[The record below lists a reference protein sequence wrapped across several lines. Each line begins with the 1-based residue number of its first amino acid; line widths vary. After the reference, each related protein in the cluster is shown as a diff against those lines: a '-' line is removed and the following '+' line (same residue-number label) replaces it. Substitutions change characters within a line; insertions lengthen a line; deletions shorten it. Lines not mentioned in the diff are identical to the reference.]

1 LVAER
6 ARKQIDQ
13 DVRSARALVAP
24 APRRLLFVSHA
35 NPEDNALAKWLATQL
50 AIAGYEVWC
59 DVTELLGGERF
70 WADIEEAI
78 DTYAVRVVF
87 LSTEDSNRK
96 VGTLRELKLAHAA
109 QQKHGLKDFVIPIK
123 ADGLAFEKAHESLYG
138 INIVR
143 FDESWASGLSQ
154 LLALL
159 EREGVPKSPA
169 AGPDCVTEWYRRS
182 LDDRRRIVVSND
194 RCLSNWFD
202 LGLPNLLHFH
212 RFAGP
217 PEQLVQIAKSFVCP
231 ARVHGSYLATF
242 ATLSE
247 ARQKLG
253 GASAFPDSM
262 ALATASF
269 IQDGSDLL
277 GISWFDA
284 VNMASDLVRQAWEAW
299 MSARGLGVH
308 LLASA
313 PPAWFF
319 KHNQLPKNKAH
330 FVASGGKR
338 TYRQLV
344 GSKSKRTR
352 EGARVPDGHWHYAV
366 SGKVLLRPFPRLVL
380 RHHVIF
386 TDDGETP
393 WASAT
398 RMQRARRGVCKN
410 WWNATWRDRLVA
422 FCTAI
427 AGDREELELAVSDG
441 DAVRLATAPMR
452 FTSPWTYLEDGQT
465 EVDENAEIELIEE
478 PDGSEEIGED
488 GDSDEG
494 EE

>member
-1 LVAER
+1 MAER

-13 DVRSARALVAP
+13 DVRSGRALVAR

-35 NPEDNALAKWLATQL
+35 NPEDNALAKWIATQL

-78 DTYAVRVVF
+78 DAYAFRVVF

-109 QQKHGLKDFVIPIK
+109 QEKHGLKDFVIPIK
-123 ADGLAFEKAHESLYG
+123 ADGLAFEKAHESLHG
-138 INIVR
+138 INFVR

-169 AGPDCVTEWYRRS
+169 AGPNCVSEWYRRS
-182 LDDRRRIVVSND
+182 LDERRRVVVSND

-202 LGLPNLLHFH
+202 LRLPKLVRFH

-217 PEQLVQIAKSFVCP
+217 PEQLAQIVKDFAWP
-231 ARVHGSYLATF
+231 GRIHGSYLATF
-242 ATLSE
+242 ATLPE
-247 ARQKLG
+247 AQEKLG
-253 GASAFPDSM
+253 GAPTFPDSIE
-262 ALATASF
+262 LTTASF

-277 GISWFDA
+277 GVAAYDA
-284 VNMASDLVRQAWEAW
+284 VNIVSDLVRQSWESW
-299 MSARGLGVH
+299 MAARELGVH

-319 KHNQLPKNKAH
+319 KLDQLPKNKAH
-330 FVASGGKR
+330 FTGAGAKK

-352 EGARVPDGHWHYAV
+352 EGVRVPDGHWHYAV
-366 SGKVLLRPFPRLVL
+366 SGKVFLRPFPRLVL

-386 TDDGETP
+386 TDDGKTP
-393 WASAT
+393 WASAS

-427 AGDREELELAVSDG
+427 SEDREELQLSVSDG
-441 DAVRLATAPMR
+441 EAVRLATAPMR
-452 FTSPWTYLEDGQT
+452 FTSPWSYLEDGQT

-478 PDGSEEIGED
+478 PDDGEDHRED
-488 GDSDEG
+488 GDGDEG
-494 EE
+494 E